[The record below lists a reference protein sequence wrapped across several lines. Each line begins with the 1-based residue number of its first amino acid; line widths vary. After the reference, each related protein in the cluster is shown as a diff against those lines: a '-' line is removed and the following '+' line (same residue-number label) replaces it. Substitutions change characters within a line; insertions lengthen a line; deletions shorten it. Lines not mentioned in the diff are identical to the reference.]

1 MSNWLQILWSVVHW
15 LTDGVQKNPRVSSH
29 VCTGTVAQFELP
41 KSTQDES
48 CSHVSQ
54 IRPGV
59 WRAEQELEIFL
70 DTL

>member
-1 MSNWLQILWSVVHW
+1 MHW
-15 LTDGVQKNPRVSSH
+15 LTDGVQKNPLVSSH

-41 KSTQDES
+41 KSTQVES
-48 CSHVSQ
+48 CWQVSQ

-59 WRAEQELEIFL
+59 WRDAQEFEIFL